1 MERGVM
7 NMFKVI
13 DNNMNAQCWQ
23 DPCFESA
30 NESMVNP
37 DAEIHPGVSNH
48 KSSEVNWVY
57 EEAFVKG
64 YKDGIEKS
72 KFVIKDKASCLV
84 SLMNT
89 MERPLEEL
97 DKNVVDELVELSMI
111 VVRHMVKRE
120 LKAQRIDSTVEN
132 RLNAAIAAVMR
143 REYQQDFDS

>member
-1 MERGVM
+1 
-7 NMFKVI
+7 MFKVI
-13 DNNMNAQCWQ
+13 DNNMNAQRWQ

-37 DAEIHPGVSNH
+37 DAEIHTKVGDY
-48 KSSEVNWVY
+48 KRSEVNWAY

-64 YKDGIEKS
+64 YKDGMEQGKY
-72 KFVIKDKASCLV
+72 VIKNKASCFL

-89 MERPLEEL
+89 MKRPLEEL

-120 LKAQRIDSTVEN
+120 LKASRIDSTVEN
-132 RLNAAIAAVMR
+132 RINAALAVVMGS
-143 REYQQDFDS
+143 ECQQNLIRDSDKNA